1 MTTGILEWS
10 SRRNSNLRRSPAT
23 TDVLTRER
31 PAWPHSV
38 AYDQRDWR
46 WHDVHMPSTEY
57 TPEVRVEPTQL
68 PAGLIERAEA
78 LNAGVV
84 VLPLDDSGPK
94 ALYSEP
100 SVMLVKQ
107 LRALGADAEFAH
119 PPQDRVFEVKKG
131 AEIIVDLVIGIAAA
145 ASWEVLRSYLLR
157 SMDKKA
163 RLSISYLELEDEN
176 RRGKTWTIDGDPSGV
191 VDAIDALRRDP
202 PNDNTS

>member
-1 MTTGILEWS
+1 
-10 SRRNSNLRRSPAT
+10 
-23 TDVLTRER
+23 
-31 PAWPHSV
+31 
-38 AYDQRDWR
+38 
-46 WHDVHMPSTEY
+46 MPSTEY

-78 LNAGVV
+78 LNTGVV

-100 SVMLVKQ
+100 SVMLVKR

-119 PPQDRVFEVKKG
+119 APQDRVFEVKKG

-157 SMDKKA
+157 SMDKNA
-163 RLSISYLELEDEN
+163 RLSITYLELEDEK